1 MIQERHISV
10 WNNCLNFIRQNIDP
24 KQFEVWFRPI
34 KPVSLAEST
43 LTVQVPSEFF
53 REYLEDAY
61 LDILK
66 AALKKELGVSAR
78 LVYVVTPVQKQQSLI
93 YPAAHGNTPVNS
105 KMISVETY
113 SRGGNPGP
121 FVFPGMQRIQVNP
134 QLNPVYC
141 FENLIVGECNK
152 MGFTAGESISSAPGK
167 TAFNPLFL
175 FGGPGLGKTHLAQAI
190 GISIKKKFPELVV
203 LYVPANR
210 FKTQYMDAVNVRN
223 KLTDFLAFY
232 QKMDVLILDD
242 IQDLVGQSTQ
252 NAFFNI
258 FTSPANSSY
267 SLLTGRLL
275 NWRILRKGFFRG
287 SNGACR

>member
-105 KMISVETY
+105 K
-113 SRGGNPGP
+113 
-121 FVFPGMQRIQVNP
+121 
-134 QLNPVYC
+134 
-141 FENLIVGECNK
+141 K
-152 MGFTAGESISSAPGK
+152 
-167 TAFNPLFL
+167 
-175 FGGPGLGKTHLAQAI
+175 I
-190 GISIKKKFPELVV
+190 GRAS
-203 LYVPANR
+203 
-210 FKTQYMDAVNVRN
+210 
-223 KLTDFLAFY
+223 
-232 QKMDVLILDD
+232 
-242 IQDLVGQSTQ
+242 
-252 NAFFNI
+252 
-258 FTSPANSSY
+258 
-267 SLLTGRLL
+267 
-275 NWRILRKGFFRG
+275 
-287 SNGACR
+287 CRERV